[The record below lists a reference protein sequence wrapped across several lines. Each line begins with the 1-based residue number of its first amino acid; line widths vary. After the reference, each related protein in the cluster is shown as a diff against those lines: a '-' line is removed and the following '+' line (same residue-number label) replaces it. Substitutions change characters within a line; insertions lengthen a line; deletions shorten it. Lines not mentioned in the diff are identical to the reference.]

1 MPTTKTPPTAH
12 VGFNTPFQEQI
23 DYLLNKLRVPTE
35 RWDDIQ
41 RSAHDRAFMVAG
53 AAKADLLKDLHDA
66 VLQRAADGKGLK
78 EFQKDFKAIV
88 AKHGWTGWTG
98 EGSKEGVAW
107 RTKVIYQTNMA
118 QSYAAGRYRQMTD
131 PEYLRLRPYW
141 RYIHREGVRNPRPHH
156 LAWHGLTLKADHP
169 FWQSHYPPNGW
180 GCGCRIAPI
189 GKAEGERS
197 AGAGLGDPPDGWD
210 KINPATDAPT
220 GIDKG
225 FDYAAGAGVK
235 RPLQELVDA
244 KLLKLPP
251 ELADALKADL
261 EQMAAM
267 ASAGN
272 PAIAVST
279 PKFVEAKTAKAA
291 AQWAMDNNLADF
303 ADYTGIKPE
312 VANAWN
318 QSLLEHLQEF
328 PALRDSQKFIGTG
341 QAQFARWREI
351 EIQRDIAR
359 LQATNPHVP
368 NHDWRPTSEK
378 RVKAKKVGDQ
388 YAHAWSQPD
397 VSGIAV
403 NKKWGASPDV
413 FEKSIARDVVQ
424 GHFQPHGATFKS
436 VADHEMGHML
446 DYALSLKVDSEVI
459 QAYKQAQLK
468 GIKNEVSGYAGT
480 NIQEFI
486 AECWAEARNSPAPR
500 PFAKKIADIARSR
513 YFAKHP

>member
-1 MPTTKTPPTAH
+1 MTDSSTGKGGATSAH
-12 VGFNTPFQEQI
+12 VGFGTPFQEQI
-23 DYLLNKLRVPTE
+23 DYLLQKLRVPTE

-66 VLQRAADGKGLK
+66 VVQRATDGKGLK
-78 EFQKDFKAIV
+78 AFQKDFKAIV

-131 PEYLRLRPYW
+131 PEYVRLRPYW
-141 RYIHREGVRNPRPHH
+141 RYIHREGVRHPRPQH
-156 LAWHGLTLKADHP
+156 LAWHGLTLPHNHP

-180 GCGCRIAPI
+180 GCGCRVAPVS
-189 GKAEGERS
+189 KAEGERS
-197 AGAGLGDPPDGWD
+197 RAAGLGDPPDGWD
-210 KINPATDAPT
+210 AIDPNTGAPV

-225 FDYAAGAGVK
+225 FDYAAGAGTK
-235 RPLQELVDA
+235 ASLQSLIDA

-251 ELADALKADL
+251 ELADALRKDL
-261 EQMAAM
+261 EQMARSM
-267 ASAGN
+267 TSA
-272 PAIAVST
+272 
-279 PKFVEAKTAKAA
+279 PKFVDAKTAKAA

-318 QSLLEHLQEF
+318 QSLFEHLQEF

-351 EIQRDIAR
+351 EIQRKVEKIRLAFADISEDDAR
-359 LQATNPHVP
+359 QLA
-368 NHDWRPTSEK
+368 EK
-378 RVKAKKVGDQ
+378 AVKSLKVGNQ
-388 YAHAWSQPD
+388 YAHAWNQAD

-403 NKKWGASPDV
+403 NKKWGANPGD
-413 FEKSIARDVVQ
+413 FEKSIARDVAA
-424 GHFQPHGATFKS
+424 GHFQLHGATIKS

-446 DYALSLKVDSEVI
+446 DFALNLKVDSEVI
-459 QAYKQAQLK
+459 QTYKQAQLK
-468 GIKNEVSGYAGT
+468 GIKNEVSGYAST

-486 AECWAEARNSPAPR
+486 AECWAESRNSPAPR
-500 PFAKKIADIARSR
+500 PVAQKIADIARSR
-513 YFAKHP
+513 YVAKHP